1 MNYKKALEKLGF
13 IEGVDYTLD
22 NNILTAIVKT
32 RTVESVIHHPEVLDE
47 DGVTILQEAS
57 DEVIQVEEQYSEILP
72 DLDSVKMECISDVV
86 IAINEYLSDK
96 KHLITEDD
104 FINISENR
112 IVSFSYAQI
121 EFPSVDTLLACYEVA
136 IAKMS
141 QEAINKE
148 AEEYLKATD
157 WYVTRMVETSQPMPE
172 GMQQLR
178 QAARNRIIR

>member
-1 MNYKKALEKLGF
+1 MTIQEKLLEKGF
-13 IEGVDYTLD
+13 VEGVDYTFD
-22 NNILTAIVKT
+22 NNTLVAIVKT
-32 RTVESVIHHPEVLDE
+32 RPVESVIHHPEVLDE
-47 DGVTILQEAS
+47 QGNVLQEAS
-57 DEVIQVEEQYSEILP
+57 EEVVQTEEQYTELLP